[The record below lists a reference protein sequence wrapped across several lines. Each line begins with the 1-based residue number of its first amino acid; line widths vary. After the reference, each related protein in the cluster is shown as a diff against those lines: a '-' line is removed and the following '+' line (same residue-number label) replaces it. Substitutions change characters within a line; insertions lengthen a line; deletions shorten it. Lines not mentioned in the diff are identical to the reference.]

1 MELNK
6 KIRKSVAIIPLRK
19 GSKGIPGKNKMKILG
34 RRLYQWS
41 LGEAI
46 FSKLDEVYIFTDDE
60 EIIDQVEKEYHWTD
74 KVKVIKRSAE
84 NANDIASTEAAMFEF
99 VEKIQ
104 WDFETICLLQA
115 TSPLTC
121 RNDINNVLADINGND
136 FDSALTVVKTKRFI
150 WGEDSKSINYDYKF
164 RPRRQDF
171 DGIRIE
177 NGAVYAST
185 KEQFIKSKN
194 RLGGKISMVEMPEDT
209 LTEIDE
215 ISDVLIIEKLLLN
228 RLNSF
233 KEDIAKIKLLVLDVD
248 GVFTPGTVGVTNT
261 GELEKVFSLRDGMG
275 IENLRLSGVEVIVM
289 TSEIS
294 PIVES
299 RMKKLGLEL
308 YMGVKDKYSRLDR
321 VLETKGFTRKE
332 VAYVG
337 DDVNDLVNIS
347 SVAWGFCPN
356 DAVLELQPYCDIKLN
371 NRGGDQA
378 IREACQFIAKYNN
391 RIKNIT
397 NKIKTI

>member
-6 KIRKSVAIIPLRK
+6 RTKKSVAIIPLRK

-34 RRLYQWS
+34 RRLYQWC

-46 FSKLDEVYIFTDDE
+46 FSGLDEVYVFTDDE
-60 EIIDQVEKEYHWTD
+60 DIIDQVEKEYHWTD

-84 NANDIASTEAAMFEF
+84 NANDTASTEAAMFEF
-99 VEKIQ
+99 AEKLK
-104 WDFETICLLQA
+104 WDFDTICLLQA
-115 TSPLTC
+115 TSPLTT
-121 RNDINNVLADINGND
+121 RNDIDNVLIEINENNY
-136 FDSALTVVKTKRFI
+136 DSGLTIVKTKRFI
-150 WGEDSKSINYDYKF
+150 WGKDSNSINYDYKS

-171 DGIRIE
+171 DGLRIE
-177 NGAVYAST
+177 NGAVYATS
-185 KEQFIKSKN
+185 KEQFLKSKN

-233 KEDIAKIKLLVLDVD
+233 KENIAKIKLLVLDVD
-248 GVFTPGTVGVTNT
+248 GVFTPGTVGVSNT

-275 IENLRLSGVEVIVM
+275 IENIRLSGVDVIVM

-299 RMKKLGLEL
+299 RMNKLGLEL
-308 YMGVKDKYSRLDR
+308 YMGVKDKYSRLDK
-321 VLETKGFTRKE
+321 VLETKGITRKE

-337 DDVNDLVNIS
+337 DDVNDLVNLS

-356 DAVLELQPYCDIKLN
+356 DAVLELQPYCDVKLN
-371 NRGGDQA
+371 NKGGDQA
-378 IREACQFIAKYNN
+378 IREACQFIVNYNK
-391 RIKNIT
+391 RIK
-397 NKIKTI
+397 

>member
-6 KIRKSVAIIPLRK
+6 KNGKSVAIIPLRK

-34 RRLYQWS
+34 RRLYQWC
-41 LGEAI
+41 LGEAV
-46 FSKLDEVYIFTDDE
+46 FSGLDEVYVFTDDE
-60 EIIDQVEKEYHWTD
+60 DIIDQVEKEYHWTD
-74 KVKVIKRSAE
+74 KVKVMKRSAE
-84 NANDIASTEAAMFEF
+84 NANDTASTEAAMFEF
-99 VEKIQ
+99 AERLK
-104 WDFETICLLQA
+104 WDFDIICLLQA
-115 TSPLTC
+115 TSPLTS
-121 RNDINNVLADINGND
+121 RNDIDNVLFDIKENNY
-136 FDSALTVVKTKRFI
+136 DSALTIVNTKRFI
-150 WGEDSKSINYDYKF
+150 WGEDSNSINYDYKA

-171 DGIRIE
+171 DGLRIE

-215 ISDVLIIEKLLLN
+215 ISDVLIIEKLLLT
-228 RLNSF
+228 RLNAF
-233 KEDIAKIKLLVLDVD
+233 KENISKIKLLVLDVD

-275 IENLRLSGVEVIVM
+275 IENLRLSGVDVIVM

-294 PIVES
+294 PIVAS
-299 RMKKLGLEL
+299 RMNKLGLEL
-308 YMGVKDKYSRLDR
+308 YMGVKDKYSRLDK
-321 VLETKGFTRKE
+321 VLETKGITRKE

-337 DDVNDLVNIS
+337 DDVNDLVNLS
-347 SVAWGFCPN
+347 AVAWGFCPN

-371 NRGGDQA
+371 NKGGDQA
-378 IREACQFIAKYNN
+378 IREACQFILQYNK
-391 RIKNIT
+391 RIK
-397 NKIKTI
+397 

>member
-6 KIRKSVAIIPLRK
+6 KSGKSVAIIPLRK

-34 RRLYQWS
+34 RRLYQWC

-46 FSKLDEVYIFTDDE
+46 FSNLDEVYVFTDDD
-60 EIIDQVEKEYHWTD
+60 EIIEQVEKEYHWTD

-84 NANDIASTEAAMFEF
+84 NANDTASTEAAMVEF
-99 VEKIQ
+99 AEKIK
-104 WDFETICLLQA
+104 WDFDTMCLLQA
-115 TSPLTC
+115 TSPLTS
-121 RNDINNVLADINGND
+121 RKDIDNVLIDVNENHY
-136 FDSALTVVKTKRFI
+136 DSALTIVETKRFI
-150 WGEDSKSINYDYKF
+150 WGEDSNSINYDYKS

-171 DGIRIE
+171 DGLRIE
-177 NGAVYAST
+177 NGAVYATT

-215 ISDVLIIEKLLLN
+215 VSDVLIIEKLLLN

-233 KEDIAKIKLLVLDVD
+233 KEDLTKIKLLVLDVD

-275 IENLRLSGVEVIVM
+275 IENLRMSGVQVVVM
-289 TSEIS
+289 TSENS

-299 RMKKLGLEL
+299 RMNKLGLEL
-308 YMGVKDKYSRLDR
+308 YMGVKDKYSRLDK
-321 VLETKGFTRKE
+321 VLETKGLNRKE

-337 DDVNDLVNIS
+337 DDVNDLVNLS

-371 NRGGDQA
+371 NKGGDQA
-378 IREACQFIAKYNN
+378 IREACQFIVKYNN
-391 RIKNIT
+391 RIKN
-397 NKIKTI
+397 